1 MSTRPIA
8 VVTGAS
14 GGVGRA
20 TARAF
25 AEAGF
30 DVALL
35 ARGIAGLEGAAKEVE
50 AEGGR
55 VVVVTTDV
63 SNFEEVDAAAT
74 LVENELG
81 PIDVWV
87 NDAMTTVFA
96 PTWEIAPDDFPRAVE
111 VTFLGQ
117 VWGTMAA
124 LARMRLR
131 NRGSIVNVG
140 SALAYMGIPL
150 QSAYCSS
157 KFACRGFFESTR
169 AELLHERSNIRL
181 SMVHLPA
188 VNTPQFDWC
197 ETTLDRH
204 PQPVPPIY
212 QPEVPAHFIVETALN
227 GRRTKVVGAWNKLLV
242 VAGSLFPGLGNNYAA
257 LGAWDTQLTE
267 IPISPERKAN
277 LHLPVDTTTDH
288 GAHGIFDDR
297 AGGALDPSFLRS
309 LPNVARTFWTALGWT
324 AQAKSRRYSRDHGPQ
339 GGGQVMK
346 LPHFTQHGT
355 RTTGDAL
362 DLFVEETSLLRELF
376 AKWHTTTPEPTMG
389 EKVVTAKWDHG
400 TIGKLLLEHA
410 AVRLAAGEEIVP
422 RSAGDRTESRV
433 LHAARGSEPSR
444 PTGSRSDV
452 RRLPWRPADLRGRHS
467 GIRRSSAGAAG
478 ALARTTGGS
487 GGDPDACRVDCR
499 IGT

>member
-1 MSTRPIA
+1 VSTRPIA

-20 TARAF
+20 TARVF
-25 AEAGF
+25 AESGY

-50 AEGGR
+50 SEGGR

-63 SNFEEVDAAAT
+63 SSYEEVDAAAT

-96 PTWEIAPDDFPRAVE
+96 PTWDIAPDDFKRAIE

-124 LARMRLR
+124 LARMRPR

-169 AELLHERSNIRL
+169 AELLHENSNIRL

-197 ETTLDRH
+197 ETALDRH

-212 QPEVPAHFIVETALN
+212 QPEVAARFILEAALN

-242 VAGSLFPGLGNNYAA
+242 VTGSLFPGLGNAYAA
-257 LGAWDTQLTE
+257 LGAWDTQLTDL
-267 IPISPERKAN
+267 PISPERKAN
-277 LHLPVDTTTDH
+277 LHLPVDTTEDH

-297 AGGALDPSFLRS
+297 AGGLFDPSFLRS
-309 LPNVARTFWTALGWT
+309 LPDVARTFFAALRRTARANG
-324 AQAKSRRYSRDHGPQ
+324 RRYSRSP
-339 GGGQVMK
+339 
-346 LPHFTQHGT
+346 
-355 RTTGDAL
+355 AL
-362 DLFVEETSLLRELF
+362 
-376 AKWHTTTPEPTMG
+376 K
-389 EKVVTAKWDHG
+389 
-400 TIGKLLLEHA
+400 A
-410 AVRLAAGEEIVP
+410 A
-422 RSAGDRTESRV
+422 
-433 LHAARGSEPSR
+433 
-444 PTGSRSDV
+444 DV
-452 RRLPWRPADLRGRHS
+452 R
-467 GIRRSSAGAAG
+467 
-478 ALARTTGGS
+478 
-487 GGDPDACRVDCR
+487 
-499 IGT
+499 